1 MTSTHELQTQ
11 YIAELRAI
19 APSIDSWW
27 EDLNSGPR
35 AELAKYRWPTGP
47 GGHPRVLAVFRR
59 YFLLIEEL
67 NEELRR
73 RPLGSPP
80 ENREEMWGQQSQG
93 EGQQIEKPVDLLIN
107 DIPNL
112 APDVGHLALGIAFVP
127 IGLNEKKEFV

>member
-1 MTSTHELQTQ
+1 MATAHELQAR
-11 YIAELRAI
+11 YITELRAI
-19 APSIDSWW
+19 APPIDAWW
-27 EDLNSGPR
+27 QNLNSDPR
-35 AELAKYRWPTGP
+35 AKYRWPTGP
-47 GGHPRVLAVFRR
+47 GGHPRVLAVFRK

-67 NEELRR
+67 NEELRC

-80 ENREEMWGQQSQG
+80 ENREETRGQQSPG
-93 EGQQIEKPVDLLIN
+93 ESQQIEKPVDLLIN